1 MRKIRINKYS
11 QRDRQQLQERIAASV
26 ERDPEPYLQKYTQD
40 PRSHEGRYVSSDL
53 MKETIPEYAASN
65 EARARYSNPLHN
77 SAAVLAAEQY
87 SRIVND
93 HSHPERDQ
101 AIFLTGI
108 PGAGK
113 TTAVLTGG
121 EPPGQLPNDVR
132 VVYEGPLSN
141 PETSIP
147 KIREAIDAGLVP
159 TIVAVN
165 TLPETAL
172 QNTLNRFES
181 EGRGASIHAM
191 ATIQSELPDALRRI
205 HEQFGDQANLVV
217 IDRSSGMNNST
228 ELSGWEHPNRLQEGT
243 YEQLKDRLQSALEQQ
258 FAENRNAFDGYR
270 QAVGLPT
277 IGLSEGLHNQY
288 GQRVEQLQTADEA
301 EVAKLQSE
309 LLHNPEALGLPVQF
323 TPALYQVE
331 KFEQAAEVF
340 AHLPSADPA
349 ENSQSNSNDIT
360 DDDDS
365 GLSQSM

>member
-1 MRKIRINKYS
+1 
-11 QRDRQQLQERIAASV
+11 
-26 ERDPEPYLQKYTQD
+26 
-40 PRSHEGRYVSSDL
+40 
-53 MKETIPEYAASN
+53 
-65 EARARYSNPLHN
+65 
-77 SAAVLAAEQY
+77 
-87 SRIVND
+87 
-93 HSHPERDQ
+93 
-101 AIFLTGI
+101 
-108 PGAGK
+108 
-113 TTAVLTGG
+113 
-121 EPPGQLPNDVR
+121 
-132 VVYEGPLSN
+132 
-141 PETSIP
+141 
-147 KIREAIDAGLVP
+147 
-159 TIVAVN
+159 
-165 TLPETAL
+165 
-172 QNTLNRFES
+172 
-181 EGRGASIHAM
+181 M
-191 ATIQSELPDALRRI
+191 ATIQSELPKGLRHI

-258 FAENRNAFDGYR
+258 FAENRNALDGYR

-277 IGLSEGLHNQY
+277 IGLSEELHNQY
-288 GQRVEQLQTADEA
+288 GQRVEQLQTAGEA

-331 KFEQAAEVF
+331 KFEQVSEAF